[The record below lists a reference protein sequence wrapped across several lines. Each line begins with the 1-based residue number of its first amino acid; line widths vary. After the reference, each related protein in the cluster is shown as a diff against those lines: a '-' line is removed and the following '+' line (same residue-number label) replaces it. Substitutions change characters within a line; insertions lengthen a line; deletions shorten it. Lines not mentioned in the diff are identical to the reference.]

1 MEAVGKLG
9 FAVGIAVSIWFLWYG
24 AKAGILERRMLVNRY
39 SDRYVT
45 GPAALRRGM
54 FFVVVGLLG
63 LTIAGMTIARVFAAS
78 P

>member
-9 FAVGIAVSIWFLWYG
+9 FVVGIVVSIWFLWYG
-24 AKAGILERRMLVNRY
+24 TKVGILERRMLVNRY
-39 SDRYVT
+39 SGRYVT

-54 FFVVVGLLG
+54 FFVIVGLVG
-63 LTIAGMTIARVFAAS
+63 LAIAGMTIARLVAGW